1 MSENR
6 CVGCGEII
14 PEGRWLCPSCE
25 GRYDCTEKEEAVSMV
40 DGHIDTREKTPNRR
54 STLKA
59 LKECATNDCDTCPN
73 GFGNCYSNSTGCMP
87 DIIARQQEEI
97 ENLKIE
103 NEHLACFLAEAKT
116 NAYREFAEQLKK
128 EAIDCDVSFGYGREC
143 YLEVVPVIVIDKI
156 LAEMAKTGGD
166 EE

>member
-1 MSENR
+1 MVRFENQ
-6 CVGCGEII
+6 CV
-14 PEGRWLCPSCE
+14 
-25 GRYDCTEKEEAVSMV
+25 DCTEKKETVSMV
-40 DGHIDTREKTPNRR
+40 DGHIDTREKAPRSR

-73 GFGNCYSNSTGCMP
+73 SFGNCYSNSAGCMP

-103 NEHLACFLAEAKT
+103 NEHLACFLAEAKIDS
-116 NAYREFAEQLKK
+116 YREFAARLKK
-128 EAIDCDVSFGYGREC
+128 EAIDYDMSFGYGREC
-143 YLEVVPVIVIDKI
+143 YMEVIPVMVIDKI
-156 LAEMAKTGGD
+156 LADMTKTGDD